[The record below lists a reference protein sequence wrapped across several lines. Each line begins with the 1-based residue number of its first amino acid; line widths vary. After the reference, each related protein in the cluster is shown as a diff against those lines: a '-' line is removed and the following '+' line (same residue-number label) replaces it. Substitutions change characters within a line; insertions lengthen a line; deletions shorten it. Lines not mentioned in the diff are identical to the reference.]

1 MNVIKG
7 LIIKDFFNLKSYIK
21 ILICI
26 DIIYLVSS
34 FLNDDLV
41 TFVPV
46 VFPLCFGMIGMGS
59 FSYDSIAKSDQY
71 ILTFPTTKKDMVK
84 ARYLYILFLTIIGT
98 IFGFML
104 CAIIQ
109 GIKEQTLANIGDI
122 LSISIGAFCGMT
134 MLQIFEIPIM
144 YKFGA
149 EKGRIIQM
157 ISIILLMLAIS
168 GITTFTMKTLSIPLE
183 SFLNMLQ
190 KYGLAI
196 ITIIMLLIYMIS
208 YKISLN
214 IYNKKE
220 I

>member
-46 VFPLCFGMIGMGS
+46 VFPLCFGMIGMSS
-59 FSYDSIAKSDQY
+59 FSYDSIAKSDEY

-104 CAIIQ
+104 CTIIQ

-168 GITTFTMKTLSIPLE
+168 GITTFTMKVLSIPLE

-190 KYGLAI
+190 KYGLVI